1 MSYPS
6 MSDKTTRRMVA
17 SKICNDSCNH
27 HGSNQIVNDLY
38 DSGMLYDTREL
49 ETVRSILD
57 RRITEYNRSH
67 DMSLGQ
73 LISNIKRDI
82 AYFWGKF

>member
-17 SKICNDSCNH
+17 YKICNDSCNH
-27 HGSNQIVNDLY
+27 HGSNHIVNDLY
-38 DSGMLYDTREL
+38 ASGMLYDTRAP

-57 RRITEYNRSH
+57 GRITEYNGSH
-67 DMSLGQ
+67 DMWLGQ